1 MPAIMIKSI
10 NGVQPAAQPLRKGG
24 YSVITSDLLSS
35 GSGRSAETGKTIRYL
50 TRANT
55 YKLQLKFKGKTA
67 DIARVYAQIKA
78 FTLVVEFFDPSS
90 DVSDPTYLNGYVT
103 RNFYSGDPSFVPDG
117 EIAELSVNLIE
128 I

>member
-1 MPAIMIKSI
+1 MPAIVIKSI

-55 YKLQLKFKGKTA
+55 YKLQLKFKGETA
-67 DIARVYAQIKA
+67 DIARVYKQIKA
-78 FTLVVEFFDPSS
+78 FTLVVEFFDPSA
-90 DVSDPTYLNGYVT
+90 DVNDPTYSNDYVT
-103 RNFYSGDPSFVPDG
+103 RSFYSGDPSFVPDG